1 MRNCEAIRLDHDR
14 HLTQLATKEFDE
26 LFRAL
31 GVTKPAGPRTHI
43 EICMTTHEI
52 ELKAL
57 MLASLDGDAASHR
70 ALLDQLSR
78 RLRAYF
84 KGKLAGFGRGASE
97 AEDLVQEAVLAIHIK
112 RHTYNPTEPLTPW
125 VHAIAR
131 YKLIDFL
138 RRTRTSMADVPLDEA
153 DNVLA
158 QDDNV
163 SAESTYD
170 VRRLME
176 RLPKNMRS
184 AIEAVK
190 LEGRSI
196 AEAAE
201 RCGISESGVK
211 MNIHR
216 GLKALA
222 ALIARET
229 RT

>member
-1 MRNCEAIRLDHDR
+1 
-14 HLTQLATKEFDE
+14 
-26 LFRAL
+26 
-31 GVTKPAGPRTHI
+31 
-43 EICMTTHEI
+43 MTTHEA

-70 ALLDQLSR
+70 ALLDRLSR

-84 KGKLAGFGRGASE
+84 KGKLARTGRGAAE
-97 AEDLVQEAVLAIHIK
+97 AEDLVQEAVLAIHLK
-112 RHTYNPTEPLTPW
+112 RHTYDPAEPLTPW

-138 RRTRTSMADVPLDEA
+138 RRTRTSISDVPIDEA
-153 DNVLA
+153 DTILA
-158 QDDNV
+158 YDDNV

-176 RLPKNMRS
+176 RLPKNMRCS
-184 AIEAVK
+184 IEAVK

-222 ALIARET
+222 ALIAQET

>member
-1 MRNCEAIRLDHDR
+1 
-14 HLTQLATKEFDE
+14 
-26 LFRAL
+26 
-31 GVTKPAGPRTHI
+31 
-43 EICMTTHEI
+43 MTTLEI

-70 ALLDQLSR
+70 ALLDRLSR
-78 RLRAYF
+78 RLRAYY
-84 KGKLAGFGRGASE
+84 KGKLTTIERGAAE
-97 AEDLVQEAVLAIHIK
+97 AEDLVQEAVLAIHLK
-112 RHTYNPTEPLTPW
+112 RHTYDPSEPLTPW

-138 RRTRTSMADVPLDEA
+138 RRTRTSLADVPIDEA
-153 DNVLA
+153 DKIMA
-158 QDDNV
+158 HDDNV

-170 VRRLME
+170 VRRLVE
-176 RLPKNMRS
+176 RLPKNMRC

-190 LEGRSI
+190 LDGQSI

-211 MNIHR
+211 VNIHR

-222 ALIARET
+222 AFVAQET

>member
-1 MRNCEAIRLDHDR
+1 
-14 HLTQLATKEFDE
+14 
-26 LFRAL
+26 
-31 GVTKPAGPRTHI
+31 
-43 EICMTTHEI
+43 
-52 ELKAL
+52 

-84 KGKLAGFGRGASE
+84 KGKLAGIGRGASE

-112 RHTYNPTEPLTPW
+112 RHTYNPAEPLTPW

-153 DNVLA
+153 DTIMA
-158 QDDNV
+158 HDDHV

-176 RLPKNMRS
+176 RLPKNMRCS
-184 AIEAVK
+184 IEAVK
-190 LEGRSI
+190 LEGQSI

>member
-1 MRNCEAIRLDHDR
+1 MA
-14 HLTQLATKEFDE
+14 
-26 LFRAL
+26 
-31 GVTKPAGPRTHI
+31 
-43 EICMTTHEI
+43 THEI

-70 ALLDQLSR
+70 ALLERLSR
-78 RLRAYF
+78 RLRAYY
-84 KGKLAGFGRGASE
+84 KGKLARIGRDATE

-112 RHTYNPTEPLTPW
+112 RHTYDPAEPLTPW

-138 RRTRTSMADVPLDEA
+138 RRSRASISDVPIEEA
-153 DNVLA
+153 DTIMA
-158 QDDNV
+158 HDDHV
-163 SAESTYD
+163 DAESTYD
-170 VRRLME
+170 LKRLMQ
-176 RLPKNMRS
+176 RLPEKMRCS
-184 AIEAVK
+184 IEAVK
-190 LEGRSI
+190 LEGQSI

-211 MNIHR
+211 VNIHR

-222 ALIARET
+222 ALIAQET

>member
-1 MRNCEAIRLDHDR
+1 
-14 HLTQLATKEFDE
+14 
-26 LFRAL
+26 
-31 GVTKPAGPRTHI
+31 
-43 EICMTTHEI
+43 MTTLEA

-70 ALLDQLSR
+70 SLLDRLSR
-78 RLRAYF
+78 RLRAYY
-84 KGKLAGFGRGASE
+84 KTKLVAVGRGISE
-97 AEDLVQEAVLAIHIK
+97 AEDLVQEAILAIHIK
-112 RHTYNPTEPLTPW
+112 RHTYDPVEPLTPW

-138 RRTRTSMADVPLDEA
+138 RRTRSSLADVPIDEA
-153 DNVLA
+153 DTIMA
-158 QDDNV
+158 HDDNV

-176 RLPKNMRS
+176 RLPKNMRCS
-184 AIEAVK
+184 IEAVK
-190 LEGRSI
+190 LEGQSI
-196 AEAAE
+196 AEAAQ
-201 RCGISESGVK
+201 RCDISESGVK

-222 ALIARET
+222 ALIAQET

>member
-1 MRNCEAIRLDHDR
+1 MTPQEA
-14 HLTQLATKEFDE
+14 
-26 LFRAL
+26 
-31 GVTKPAGPRTHI
+31 
-43 EICMTTHEI
+43 

-70 ALLDQLSR
+70 ALLDRLSR
-78 RLRAYF
+78 RLRAYY
-84 KGKLAGFGRGASE
+84 KRKLARIGRGAAE
-97 AEDLVQEAVLAIHIK
+97 AEDLVQEAVLAIHLK
-112 RHTYNPTEPLTPW
+112 RHTYDPVEPLTPW

-138 RRTRTSMADVPLDEA
+138 RRSRASISDVPIEEA
-153 DNVLA
+153 DTIMA
-158 QDDNV
+158 HDDNV
-163 SAESTYD
+163 DAESTYD
-170 VRRLME
+170 VKRLME
-176 RLPKNMRS
+176 RLPKNMRC

-190 LEGRSI
+190 LDGQSI

-216 GLKALA
+216 GLKTLA

>member
-1 MRNCEAIRLDHDR
+1 
-14 HLTQLATKEFDE
+14 
-26 LFRAL
+26 
-31 GVTKPAGPRTHI
+31 
-43 EICMTTHEI
+43 MTTREV

-70 ALLDQLSR
+70 ALLDRLSR
-78 RLRAYF
+78 RLRAYY
-84 KGKLAGFGRGASE
+84 KGKLARIGRGPAE
-97 AEDLVQEAVLAIHIK
+97 AEDLVQEAVLAIHLK
-112 RHTYNPTEPLTPW
+112 RHTYDPVEPLTPW

-138 RRTRTSMADVPLDEA
+138 RRTRSSLADVPIDEA
-153 DNVLA
+153 DEIMA
-158 QDDNV
+158 HDDNV

-176 RLPKNMRS
+176 RLPKNMRC
-184 AIEAVK
+184 AIQAVK
-190 LEGRSI
+190 LDGQSI
-196 AEAAE
+196 AEAAQ

-211 MNIHR
+211 MNIRR

-222 ALIARET
+222 ALIAQET